1 MLLKDEMDTEN
12 TLPLL
17 DSLHEFLLD
26 RYLIPEV
33 AYLAC
38 HDFICGIIRHSSTSL
53 SLQLFGDQLNGHLDT
68 ASFRYVMLLCDFI
81 SLVDWESAQD
91 FKPFATAIYP
101 FLSEDDI
108 EQMTMGFVAFTEN
121 RASKHLIAN
130 YIIYLILKHR
140 EPRIVECESRLLQH
154 PGQRSGL
161 LNEIE
166 FTEALETLL
175 PLTSYHLPRRLYLQS
190 QADMPKGLEAVPI
203 SRLSRILN
211 SSVCVCVSVCS
222 VTSLAY

>member
-101 FLSEDDI
+101 FLSVCHSVYLCIILPTYASTGIFNYNYNSLSEFHNKLCSIRCTED
-108 EQMTMGFVAFTEN
+108 
-121 RASKHLIAN
+121 
-130 YIIYLILKHR
+130 
-140 EPRIVECESRLLQH
+140 
-154 PGQRSGL
+154 
-161 LNEIE
+161 
-166 FTEALETLL
+166 
-175 PLTSYHLPRRLYLQS
+175 
-190 QADMPKGLEAVPI
+190 
-203 SRLSRILN
+203 
-211 SSVCVCVSVCS
+211 
-222 VTSLAY
+222 